1 MCRTITLTNL
11 LSNVE
16 NLPKIGPTAVI
27 VRRGWVR
34 HWDGRSTWGDG
45 GHWGLP
51 VFGENSVT
59 ELVFLGGPRVPVDL
73 ASGHRTQGSCFPGGD
88 CHALLQGIFPTQRIE
103 PRSPALPC
111 CA

>member
-27 VRRGWVR
+27 VHRQRLDQTLGPAQ
-34 HWDGRSTWGDG
+34 HGGDG

-59 ELVFLGGPRVPVDL
+59 ELVFLGGPRVPMDL
-73 ASGHRTQGSCFPGGD
+73 ASGHRT
-88 CHALLQGIFPTQRIE
+88 
-103 PRSPALPC
+103 
-111 CA
+111 